1 MLGSRMRGPLAQ
13 YASGF
18 RDELVELGYAP
29 SSARRQ
35 MEVMSQLSGWMMQT
49 GLRPRELTPDA
60 VGRFLAHRR
69 GQGRTYGISPSA
81 MAVLRGY
88 LRRLGA
94 VPGRAVLPAVDGI
107 GRIVAEYQTY
117 LVNGVAPCVKTAGPP
132 RLSNSLPSLR

>member
-60 VGRFLAHRR
+60 ARDIPKGGHVS
-69 GQGRTYGISPSA
+69 IEK
-81 MAVLRGY
+81 
-88 LRRLGA
+88 GA
-94 VPGRAVLPAVDGI
+94 TPRE
-107 GRIVAEYQTY
+107 AE
-117 LVNGVAPCVKTAGPP
+117 G
-132 RLSNSLPSLR
+132 